1 MKSKRF
7 AYCLIGLALG
17 ACGVDN
23 PKEPDTGTPPA
34 PATEIF
40 RYEAADSPRF
50 LDANLERSN
59 ALQASFTV
67 VNDVLLP
74 MQEGGAFPDSAG
86 ADADLLAGVGFGT
99 YPNRDRGAAD
109 WTAGSFQSVLKADVI
124 LNQPGDAV
132 KFCRSF
138 ATTCVTA
145 QMTPDGQ
152 GLIVLTLAA
161 NVPDTEIGA
170 IAPGVSAAIRGT
182 GESGLTIAVTD
193 PTVVARPFAA
203 TAGTPFT
210 LEWSVARGPNAGLPA
225 GAGSISYSVSVDG
238 TSLASG
244 DTLNALAGSITKTGG
259 VAMMFDQ
266 PVVPNQLGAVDYS
279 YEFEGDTG
287 EFDDGD
293 YFEDVNLSPQL
304 DLGFS
309 PLYVYPTLNPGVDL
323 LTLSGDPT
331 QGHPVQPTDGVIGA
345 IIQPP
350 GSGPQTAIYS
360 TAFNG
365 DDFAGTP
372 DEGEVDQ
379 ATQGGGFYPSPAFC
393 YSQIYAQLLP
403 QVQAGVREG
412 VHQQM
417 FAQIGTG
424 IFLANESL
432 DGTPGYTT
440 LTLDDIITIATDYAD
455 NNVDMNIATS
465 EDDSYTV
472 TLMQPVSQT
481 FLAQLQAI
489 VAQLG
494 ANAPAALLQLLG
506 GLTTPPGAKEL
517 YEANLGL
524 VLRDRINGTN
534 ITGTNPGKTPPLL
547 AATCVWGQAARPEI
561 PARDAAIVIDLDGG
575 GNPLAEQNF
584 DNDVPAKPAVPA
596 ALAIAPARETAAAQ
610 INSLVM
616 GIYGNFIGQ
625 VFGPTVP
632 ASNFS
637 LSMEVGDPASG
648 SAPAVS
654 SIVISAQ

>member
-23 PKEPDTGTPPA
+23 PIDPDTGKEPP

-40 RYEAADSPRF
+40 RYEATDSPRF
-50 LDANLERSN
+50 LNANLEASN

-67 VNDVLLP
+67 VNDVLVP

-109 WTAGSFQSVLKADVI
+109 WTEGTFQSVLKADVV

-161 NVPDTEIGA
+161 NVPDTEIGQ
-170 IAPGVSAAIRGT
+170 IASGVSAAIRGT
-182 GESGLTIAVTD
+182 GDNGLTIAVTD

-210 LEWSVARGPNAGLPA
+210 LEWSVARGPNAGLPE
-225 GAGSISYSVSVDG
+225 GAGSISYAVSVDG
-238 TSLASG
+238 AELASG

-266 PVVPNQLGAVDYS
+266 PVVPNQLGAIDYS
-279 YEFEGDTG
+279 YEFDGNTG

-331 QGHPVQPTDGVIGA
+331 LGHPVQPTDGVIGA
-345 IIQPP
+345 LIEPP
-350 GSGPQTAIYS
+350 GSGPQTKVYS
-360 TAFNG
+360 AAFNG

-393 YSQIYAQLLP
+393 YAQIYPQVLP
-403 QVQAGVREG
+403 QVQAGVRKEI
-412 VHQQM
+412 HRQM
-417 FAQIGTG
+417 YAQIATG
-424 IFLANESL
+424 IAQADSQLA
-432 DGTPGYTT
+432 GQPGYTD
-440 LTLDDIITIATDYAD
+440 LALADFITIGTDYAD
-455 NNVDMNIATS
+455 NNVDANITTS
-465 EDDSYTV
+465 EDDNYTV
-472 TLMQPVSQT
+472 TLTQPVSLT
-481 FLAQLQAI
+481 F
-489 VAQLG
+489 VAQLTAVVAALG
-494 ANAPAALLQLLG
+494 DSAPPELLQLLG
-506 GLTTPPGAKEL
+506 GLTTPPGKRET
-517 YEANLGL
+517 YEANVEA
-524 VLRDRINGTN
+524 VLKDRINGTN
-534 ITGTNPGKTPPLL
+534 NTGTNPGKTPPLL
-547 AATCVWGQAARPEI
+547 AATCVWGQPAKPEI
-561 PARDAAIVIDLDGG
+561 LAVDAVLVPDTDFNNDAPAS
-575 GNPLAEQNF
+575 
-584 DNDVPAKPAVPA
+584 PAVPA
-596 ALAIAPARETAAAQ
+596 QPAIPPVREQAAAQ
-610 INSLVM
+610 INSLIM

-648 SAPAVS
+648 AAPAVS